1 MDNSMCD
8 RTIAIAIPIPIQKTS
23 SFENKELSL
32 NTTSIDPTTM
42 SPPNNFMNKLV
53 KRMDTYYSPGP
64 GKQSILHNYEKYD
77 NCHYVNVS
85 TSN

>member
-1 MDNSMCD
+1 MENSTYEQ
-8 RTIAIAIPIPIQKTS
+8 TIAIPIQKTS

-53 KRMDTYYSPGP
+53 KRMGNYYSP
-64 GKQSILHNYEKYD
+64 
-77 NCHYVNVS
+77 
-85 TSN
+85 TSAPLSRPTSPFTATSMSNTFSFNK

>member
-1 MDNSMCD
+1 MENSMYEQ
-8 RTIAIAIPIPIQKTS
+8 TIAIPIQKTS

-53 KRMDTYYSPGP
+53 KRMGNYYSPSSRP
-64 GKQSILHNYEKYD
+64 
-77 NCHYVNVS
+77 
-85 TSN
+85 TSPFTATSMSNTCSFNK

>member
-1 MDNSMCD
+1 MENSMYEQ
-8 RTIAIAIPIPIQKTS
+8 TIAIPIQKIS

-53 KRMDTYYSPGP
+53 KRMDTYYSPT
-64 GKQSILHNYEKYD
+64 SATSSR
-77 NCHYVNVS
+77 S
-85 TSN
+85 TSPFTASSVSNTFRFNK

>member
-1 MDNSMCD
+1 MDYSMCD
-8 RTIAIAIPIPIQKTS
+8 RTIAIAIPIQKTS

-53 KRMDTYYSPGP
+53 KRMDTYYSP
-64 GKQSILHNYEKYD
+64 
-77 NCHYVNVS
+77 
-85 TSN
+85 TSASSSSRPTSPFTATSMSNTFHFNK

>member
-1 MDNSMCD
+1 MENSMYD
-8 RTIAIAIPIPIQKTS
+8 RTIAIAIPIQKTS

-53 KRMDTYYSPGP
+53 KRMDTYYSP
-64 GKQSILHNYEKYD
+64 
-77 NCHYVNVS
+77 
-85 TSN
+85 TSASSSRPTSPFTATSMSNTFHFNK

>member
-1 MDNSMCD
+1 MENSMYEQ
-8 RTIAIAIPIPIQKTS
+8 TIAIPIQKTS

-53 KRMDTYYSPGP
+53 KRMGNYYSP
-64 GKQSILHNYEKYD
+64 
-77 NCHYVNVS
+77 
-85 TSN
+85 TSAPLSRPTSPFTATSMSNTFSFNK

>member
-1 MDNSMCD
+1 MENSMYEQ
-8 RTIAIAIPIPIQKTS
+8 TIAIPIQKTS

-53 KRMDTYYSPGP
+53 KRMDSYYSPTNSSSRP
-64 GKQSILHNYEKYD
+64 SSPFTATSMINNFRCGK
-77 NCHYVNVS
+77 
-85 TSN
+85 

>member
-1 MDNSMCD
+1 MENSMYEQ
-8 RTIAIAIPIPIQKTS
+8 TIAIPIQKTS

-53 KRMDTYYSPGP
+53 KRMGTYYSP
-64 GKQSILHNYEKYD
+64 
-77 NCHYVNVS
+77 
-85 TSN
+85 TSATSATSSRATSPFTASSVTNTFRYNK